1 MDLFKFV
8 AQVLFNIS
16 RSVISNLVFRATR
29 DDEPNGDIGLQG
41 DLANQCED
49 TALRIE
55 VFAFVEPIDDDY
67 RRVSRGEESNWFN
80 DESLQLDSSG
90 HIREGKVLHHR
101 PIDRLEHTIHV
112 H

>member
-8 AQVLFNIS
+8 AQVPFNIS
-16 RSVISNLVFRATR
+16 RSVILNLVFRATR

-49 TALRIE
+49 TELQIE

-67 RRVSRGEESNWFN
+67 RRAGWGGVE
-80 DESLQLDSSG
+80 LVQ
-90 HIREGKVLHHR
+90 
-101 PIDRLEHTIHV
+101 
-112 H
+112 